1 MFIIHRILKQHAA
14 FGCNKKKLGGGR
26 PKLKT
31 QSYFQTTS
39 LASSMEF
46 HTKLGILKSM
56 VGKTKVL

>member
-14 FGCNKKKLGGGR
+14 FGCNKKWGGGR

-31 QSYFQTTS
+31 RSYFQTTS

-46 HTKLGILKSM
+46 HTKLAILKSL
-56 VGKTKVL
+56 GAKQKIL